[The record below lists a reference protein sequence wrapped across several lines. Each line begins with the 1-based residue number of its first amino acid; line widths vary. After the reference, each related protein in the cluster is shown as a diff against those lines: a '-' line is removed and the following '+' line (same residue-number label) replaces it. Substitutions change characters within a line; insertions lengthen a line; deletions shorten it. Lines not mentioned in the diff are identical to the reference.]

1 MARTAAGR
9 RRERAGDIKLSIT
22 PSGKVIWRDKYPT
35 EYKGWSAGDHL
46 YAAIIHEA
54 NRTQGGEI
62 ARAHRAL
69 AGESRA
75 ISPADVAEA
84 HRTGASLAGRRS
96 HASRSHATKKSK
108 ESSDVQNYG
117 TTRFGV
123 ALGGLHYRVIIER
136 DWERGGYA
144 AKLVSE
150 GIGTIMEPNGRTAGE
165 ALAALVRDLRAGDAT
180 DQKLAARIEQ
190 FYWGPKGKEGKRLHA
205 TKASKRRYQYRGV
218 VVGEGLLIGGT
229 KRHVSSWFDTKKEAD
244 DWAWAV
250 SEGNETAKRPI
261 STVTIERRAGH
272 LPGIIETVK
281 WAHAGEVEI

>member
-84 HRTGASLAGRRS
+84 RRTGASLVGR
-96 HASRSHATKKSK
+96 RSHATKKAADKDLEKALADRLGFIPTEKFILRAQGEWAGFTLDSLRSEERK
-108 ESSDVQNYG
+108 M
-117 TTRFGV
+117 TRKFEKQGGRGV
-123 ALGGLHYRVIIER
+123 DLADEI
-136 DWERGGYA
+136 DMA
-144 AKLVSE
+144 
-150 GIGTIMEPNGRTAGE
+150 RTA
-165 ALAALVRDLRAGDAT
+165 LALVDSGFLIKGDLGILKVADRERP
-180 DQKLAARIEQ
+180 KL
-190 FYWGPKGKEGKRLHA
+190 K
-205 TKASKRRYQYRGV
+205 SD
-218 VVGEGLLIGGT
+218 
-229 KRHVSSWFDTKKEAD
+229 FDY
-244 DWAWAV
+244 
-250 SEGNETAKRPI
+250 
-261 STVTIERRAGH
+261 
-272 LPGIIETVK
+272 
-281 WAHAGEVEI
+281 